1 LVLFS
6 QKNVLCSSSFETVY
20 FNFKMTP
27 HLNTQVEVEDSI
39 EKTNKTS
46 KTHLK
51 KQNLITH
58 YIFVLIEND
67 SAEL

>member
-1 LVLFS
+1 
-6 QKNVLCSSSFETVY
+6 
-20 FNFKMTP
+20 MTP